1 MKINQ
6 NTNTIKS
13 EIASGKAID
22 LQWRLQSL
30 GLPNEV
36 KNKNIASEIADT
48 LYDMRYIHYF
58 NEIERDSERL
68 IRNGV
73 TSRAFYL
80 IVDTDCKLYI
90 SLNPITDKYEV
101 KYVVYDNELKYE
113 NIQHIIYTLYALGIL
128 IGFDDSEKAS

>member
-1 MKINQ
+1 MEINQ
-6 NTNTIKS
+6 NTNTIRN
-13 EIASGKAID
+13 EIASGKIID
-22 LQWRLQSL
+22 LQWRLPSL
-30 GLPNEV
+30 GLPHEKEN
-36 KNKNIASEIADT
+36 NDIANEIANI
-48 LYDMRYIHYF
+48 LYEMGYIHYF
-58 NEIERDSERL
+58 AEIERDSERL
-68 IRNGV
+68 VKYGV
-73 TSRAFYL
+73 NRRAFYL

>member
-1 MKINQ
+1 MKIIQ
-6 NTNTIKS
+6 ATNTIRN

-22 LQWRLQSL
+22 LQGRFPSL
-30 GLPNEV
+30 GLPNEAENEE
-36 KNKNIASEIADT
+36 KANELADI
-48 LYDMRYIHYF
+48 LYNMGYIHYF
-58 NEIERDSERL
+58 SEIGRDSERL
-68 IRNGV
+68 VRNGV

-90 SLNPITDKYEV
+90 SLNPITDMYEI
-101 KYVVYDNELKYE
+101 KYVVYDSELEYE